1 MKIRN
6 LLLVLI
12 ISAPIIAC
20 NPFNKKNAI
29 KTQVDSISYVMGASD
44 GERLIAQFEQSKLDS
59 LLNLDNYFKALLD
72 AAHQKEL
79 KMNPDSNM
87 ASIQSFFREFQM
99 NQMAAMRD
107 STGKTPKFNPSK
119 ERIDS
124 ISYLMGASDGKG
136 ISEGFK
142 KAGMDTVVVFELYLE
157 GLTTSAKKGEVRVPV
172 KENIEMVQKFF
183 TDLQEKRMTAEFGP
197 NKKAGEEFL
206 AKNKANADVTT
217 TASGL
222 QYMVITEGKGPKP
235 TYNDK
240 VKVQYTGTLLD
251 GTVFDSSVQRGEPA
265 TFGVGQVIPGW
276 TEALQLMP
284 VGSKWKIF
292 VPQELAYGTRVRPG
306 GPIKPYSMLIFEVE
320 LLEIVK

>member
-1 MKIRN
+1 
-6 LLLVLI
+6 
-12 ISAPIIAC
+12 
-20 NPFNKKNAI
+20 
-29 KTQVDSISYVMGASD
+29 MGASD

-107 STGKTPKFNPSK
+107 SSGKAPKFNPSK

-183 TDLQEKRMTAEFGP
+183 NDLQEKRMTAEFGP

-206 AKNKANADVTT
+206 AKNKANAEVTT

-222 QYMVITEGKGPKP
+222 QYTVITEGKGPKP
-235 TYNDK
+235 TYNDQ
-240 VKVQYTGTLLD
+240 VKVHYTGTLLD
-251 GTVFDSSVQRGEPA
+251 GTVFDSSVERGEPA

-284 VGSKWKIF
+284 VGSKWKLFI
-292 VPQELAYGTRVRPG
+292 PQELAYGTRVRPG